1 MIHQLINTE
10 TTVPGLIQKAYDSLK
25 ASDAHAALAALESA
39 LEIDYKDQ
47 EVVYALKCLNWWLD
61 RVKQL
66 PALNDS
72 YEQGGFILSQWK
84 AFYGFID
91 KIGEQYDPCQYAL
104 RRFVFSTALQSF
116 QGVLSDGINEH
127 DPGLL
132 LQVGRCYK
140 GVGNYDLALKYL
152 EQAFNFRR
160 EDGETLSELADVNA
174 LLEESRAA
182 KVLFRE
188 AFFLDP
194 QSIDLRSMES
204 EMITRLCNRV
214 RSYGYEGIELAEWI
228 PIYGSLFGVFSVRR
242 ELKSVEVG
250 RLKQAIFSLENEI
263 RSGEGNILI
272 LKPRLINRYFWLI
285 DHYEN
290 VREDPSMIEE
300 TMLKIKIIDPVIY
313 ERYRN

>member
-1 MIHQLINTE
+1 MNTK

-39 LEIDYKDQ
+39 LEIDCEDQ
-47 EVVYALKCLNWWLD
+47 EVLYALKCLNWWLD
-61 RVKQL
+61 KIKRL
-66 PALNDS
+66 SEIENA
-72 YEQGGFILSQWK
+72 YEQGGFIISQWK
-84 AFYGFID
+84 TFYGFID
-91 KIGEQYDPCQYAL
+91 KIGEKYDPCQYAL
-104 RRFVFSTALQSF
+104 RHFVFSTALQFF

-152 EQAFNFRR
+152 EQAFNFKR

-204 EMITRLCNRV
+204 EMITRIRDRV
-214 RSYGYEGIELAEWI
+214 RSSGYEGAELAEWI
-228 PIYGSLFGVFSVRR
+228 PIYGCLFGVFSVKR

-250 RLKQAIFSLENEI
+250 RLKQSILSLENEI
-263 RSGEGNILI
+263 RSSQGNILL

-290 VREDPSMIEE
+290 VREDPGVIEE
-300 TMLKIKIIDPVIY
+300 TMLKIKIIDPAVY

>member
-1 MIHQLINTE
+1 MNTE

-25 ASDAHAALAALESA
+25 ASDAHAARAALESA
-39 LEIDYKDQ
+39 LEIDYEDQ

-61 RVKQL
+61 RINQL
-66 PALNDS
+66 SEMSDS

-91 KIGEQYDPCQYAL
+91 KIGEKYDPCQYAL

-116 QGVLSDGINEH
+116 QGVLSDGINEY

-194 QSIDLRSMES
+194 QGIDLRSMES
-204 EMITRLCNRV
+204 EMITRIRERV
-214 RSYGYEGIELAEWI
+214 RSSYGYEGSELAEWL
-228 PIYGSLFGVFSVRR
+228 PIYGCLFGVFSVKR

-250 RLKQAIFSLENEI
+250 RLKQSIFSLENEI
-263 RSGEGNILI
+263 RSGQGNILI

-290 VREDPSMIEE
+290 AREDPSMIEE
-300 TMLKIKIIDPVIY
+300 TMLKIKTIDPAIY